1 MKLQPPIQPRPPPH
15 SDVVGV
21 LVVSADKMRVA
32 QDILVPHYLILYRV
46 VSSSC
51 RFHRVHGVGDLIRSG
66 KGEERNEL

>member
-46 VSSSC
+46 VVVVMSFSSSAWGGG
-51 RFHRVHGVGDLIRSG
+51 F
-66 KGEERNEL
+66 N

>member
-46 VSSSC
+46 VVVVVMSFPSSAWGGG
-51 RFHRVHGVGDLIRSG
+51 F
-66 KGEERNEL
+66 N

>member
-46 VSSSC
+46 VVVMSFPSSAWGGG
-51 RFHRVHGVGDLIRSG
+51 F
-66 KGEERNEL
+66 N